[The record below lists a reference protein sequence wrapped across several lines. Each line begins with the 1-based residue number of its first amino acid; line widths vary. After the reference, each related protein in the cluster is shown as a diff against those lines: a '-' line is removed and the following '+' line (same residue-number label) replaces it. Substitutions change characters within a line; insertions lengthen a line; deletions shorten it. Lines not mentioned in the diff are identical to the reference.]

1 MYGRVEIHASASLH
15 RLLQEFNPPI
25 KFHDDVAEEVRSD
38 SSYTNHTKCYY
49 HYNTMCCSTPMRRTT
64 QAGMAHI
71 LAMLY
76 RLMDRRGHGHAD
88 ATPFYINTT
97 CMET

>member
-1 MYGRVEIHASASLH
+1 MQVQAFIDYYKSSTRQSSSTAY
-15 RLLQEFNPPI
+15 
-25 KFHDDVAEEVRSD
+25 HDDVAEEVRSD

-49 HYNTMCCSTPMRRTT
+49 HYK
-64 QAGMAHI
+64 AGMAHI